1 LLVASNEIGVQL
13 YTLRALGAEDFPGM
27 LAKVAGAGYGWVE
40 FAGYGGLAV
49 SELKNVMDGLGLKTI
64 GAHVPVTRFDSE
76 IETVIEELHT
86 LEAEYAIVPW
96 LAPEARPTDREGGLR
111 LAEQLSKYGEKVSAG
126 GLKFA
131 YHNHDFELAKVDGE
145 TTILDLIASETDPAH
160 VSIELDIYWAYFAG
174 GDSVS
179 LTERY
184 AGRVPL
190 IHAKDLRAL
199 GEKGDAPVGEGV
211 VDWPGYVPVARAAGV
226 KWFIVEQDTPNPD
239 DTVGDVA
246 RSYAN
251 LEKFLA

>member
-1 LLVASNEIGVQL
+1 MASNEIGVQL

-49 SELKNVMDGLGLKTI
+49 PELKSVMDGLGLKTI
-64 GAHVPVTRFDSE
+64 GAHVPITRFDSE

-96 LAPEARPTDREGGLR
+96 LAPEARPTDRDGGLR

-211 VDWPGYVPVARAAGV
+211 VDWAAFVPVARAAGV

-246 RSYAN
+246 RSYVN

>member
-1 LLVASNEIGVQL
+1 MASNEIGVQL

-40 FAGYGGLAV
+40 FAGYGGLAAT
-49 SELKNVMDGLGLKTI
+49 ELKSVMDGLGLKTI
-64 GAHVPVTRFDSE
+64 GAHVPITRFDTE

-96 LAPEARPTDREGGLR
+96 LAPEDRPTDRDGGLR